1 MIFSLLTHPSNIS
14 TFQHFNIS
22 WAVPTFQHFNIL
34 TFHGQFQHFNISTFY
49 EHIRQTPHRFHI
61 STFQHFNISQQ
72 LPHIS
77 RPAPPPPRP
86 QVCDS
91 SHPTQHIEWTA
102 SAAIDLWYVFS
113 SGLGFVLFE
122 RFRVCVFERFRV
134 CFVRAV

>member
-1 MIFSLLTHPSNIS
+1 MIS

-22 WAVPTFQHFNIL
+22 TFHDFFSSDPPIQHFNISTFQHFMGGSNISTFQHFNIL
-34 TFHGQFQHFNISTFY
+34 TFHGQFQHFNISTFQ
-49 EHIRQTPHRFHI
+49 HFTNTFGRRPTDF
-61 STFQHFNISQQ
+61 TFQHFNISQQ

-77 RPAPPPPRP
+77 RPDPPPPRP

-102 SAAIDLWYVFS
+102 SAAIDLWYVF
-113 SGLGFVLFE
+113 
-122 RFRVCVFERFRV
+122 FERFRV

>member
-1 MIFSLLTHPSNIS
+1 MISTFQHFMIFFSSDPPIQHFNISTFQHFMGSSNIS

-22 WAVPTFQHFNIL
+22 WAVPT
-34 TFHGQFQHFNISTFY
+34 FQHFNISTFY

-77 RPAPPPPRP
+77 RPDPPPPRP

-102 SAAIDLWYVFS
+102 SAAIDLWYYAF
-113 SGLGFVLFE
+113 
-122 RFRVCVFERFRV
+122 FERFRV